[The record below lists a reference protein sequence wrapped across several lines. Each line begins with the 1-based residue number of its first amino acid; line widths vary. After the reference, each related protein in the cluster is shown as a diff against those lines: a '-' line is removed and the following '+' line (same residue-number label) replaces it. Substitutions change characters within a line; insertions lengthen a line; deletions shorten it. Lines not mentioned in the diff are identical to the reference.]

1 MYIAD
6 YNNITP
12 FDTAKTSLLV
22 RIKEIYLPEDNTHGY
37 VTNDKEI
44 DFTGAS
50 EDPIPSS
57 GV

>member
-1 MYIAD
+1 MYVAD

-22 RIKEIYLPEDNTHGY
+22 RIKDKYLPEDNTHGY

-44 DFTGAS
+44 YFTGKQ
-50 EDPIPSS
+50 
-57 GV
+57 

>member
-1 MYIAD
+1 MYVAD

-22 RIKEIYLPEDNTHGY
+22 RIKDKYLPEDNTHGY
-37 VTNDKEI
+37 VSNDKEI
-44 DFTGAS
+44 DFTGAV
-50 EDPIPSS
+50 DNPNPSV